1 MLNYLSIVV
10 INFMDL
16 ANLIS
21 EKKRGTVSAVAYMQM
36 SVMQLSTGCLVVYD
50 ISLSLFI
57 VSFLVSH

>member
-1 MLNYLSIVV
+1 V